1 MEERGTPE
9 QEAAA
14 ALRSIARDEKIK
26 ARVATDPFL
35 KGILLRAASRFVCG
49 EELPEALEAAKKAN
63 GLGHAAT
70 IDYMGESARD
80 EALAER
86 ATEEFVRVAR
96 KIKNRG
102 LESSISLDLS
112 HIGMALSPEL
122 AFENASKIAR
132 AARGADTEVMA
143 SMEGTERTDEI
154 LSLHERLAENFGN
167 VGITLQA
174 YLHRTEKDLSSA
186 LERPGRIRLVKGAF
200 EEPESAALPR
210 DSAALDETYLCH
222 METLLASGHP
232 CSIATHDEAILDHAH
247 RFIRDNGLDP
257 SKTEFEMLYG
267 VTPERLEA
275 MRERGHRTRV
285 YLVYGEEWH
294 LYLCHR
300 LAEHPPNIYRA
311 VASLGS
317 LRSPGVGSGE

>member
-1 MEERGTPE
+1 M
-9 QEAAA
+9 
-14 ALRSIARDEKIK
+14 
-26 ARVATDPFL
+26 TDPFL

-49 EELPEALEAAKKAN
+49 EEMPEALEAAKKAN

-70 IDYMGESARD
+70 IDYMGESTRD

-86 ATEEFVRVAR
+86 ATEEFVRVA
-96 KIKNRG
+96 KEIKTRG
-102 LESSISLDLS
+102 LDSSISLDLS
-112 HIGMALSPEL
+112 HVGMALDADF

-132 AARGADTEVMA
+132 AAREAGTEVMV

-154 LSLHERLAENFGN
+154 LSLHERLSESFEE

-174 YLHRTEKDLSSA
+174 YLHRTESDLAAA

-210 DSAALDETYLCH
+210 DSTDLDEAYRRH
-222 METLLASGHP
+222 METLLASGHTL
-232 CSIATHDEAILDHAH
+232 SIATHDETILDHAH
-247 RFIRDNGLDP
+247 EFIRENGLEA
-257 SKTEFEMLYG
+257 SNAEFEMLYG
-267 VTPERLEA
+267 ITPERLEA
-275 MRERGHRTRV
+275 MRERGCRTRV
-285 YLVYGEEWH
+285 YLVYGEEWY

-317 LRSPGVGSGE
+317 LRDLTPS